1 MGNVRILDLK
11 KALFYYFFSWRMV
24 LLCVALCVAL
34 AVGLTCLRPA
44 STQSDAMSSADDNV
58 LAEQRTKFTSENV
71 EAKRLAAEIT
81 KLEGEYLLLEN
92 ELSKSLFLQIDPERR
107 VNKSFDLRFTFFVVD
122 FLDEAEKIRTN
133 QMLCLHYLKY
143 LSDDRYMNYLATS
156 GLLKFDPATL
166 TALIDITLKEDGYLE
181 FVVTGPEEVI
191 IDQLIKSTKNY
202 LELIVRPDIDLL
214 ATHFLTFSEMTKE
227 VVKDPTVTLLRNKI
241 ESEIL
246 IIKDKIAVLNQMID
260 TAFEES
266 QKPSE
271 IEISSLQK
279 QSRSSLQKNIILG
292 FIAGLFVSVL
302 ITVIRYRRVIL
313 RTDVVTVAKN
323 HNISHLGVVPYLSE
337 KAKRRRKKFGRL
349 IDGFVIRLFSIAY
362 DPKDASNQADY
373 VAQLLR
379 GMVAVCDDKN
389 DSKLTINILVPN
401 VQGDASVGAILEYI
415 REALEQDRICQK
427 VNLIEGGNLEHD
439 PSTIEAAR
447 ESAGLMLLSKP
458 YDKSGTLENS
468 IQRSVD
474 LSKEIAGILEMDE
487 RW

>member
-44 STQSDAMSSADDNV
+44 STQSDEMSSADTNV
-58 LAEQRTKFTSENV
+58 LAEQRTKFTSENA
-71 EAKRLAAEIT
+71 EAKRLASEIT
-81 KLEGEYLLLEN
+81 KLEGESLLLEN

-107 VNKSFDLRFTFFVVD
+107 VNKRFDLRFKFFVVD
-122 FLDEAEKIRTN
+122 FLDGAEKIRTN

-191 IDQLIKSTKNY
+191 IDQLIKTTKNY

-214 ATHFLTFSEMTKE
+214 ATHFLTFSETTKE

-246 IIKDKIAVLNQMID
+246 IIKDKIAVLNQTID

-266 QKPSE
+266 QKPSD

-279 QSRSSLQKNIILG
+279 QSRLSLKKNIILG
-292 FIAGLFVSVL
+292 LFVGLVLSIVVAVVRYHRQIVWTDISGISQEWRLTYLGSVPFLSPIAKQKSKRFGNVIDKL
-302 ITVIRYRRVIL
+302 IVKL
-313 RTDVVTVAKN
+313 FD
-323 HNISHLGVVPYLSE
+323 LS
-337 KAKRRRKKFGRL
+337 
-349 IDGFVIRLFSIAY
+349 Y
-362 DPKDASNQADY
+362 DPTAATKKTEY
-373 VAQLLR
+373 VAQVLR
-379 GMVAVCDDKN
+379 GALDGKKNFDDF
-389 DSKLTINILVPN
+389 SHSANILVPY
-401 VQGDASVGAILEYI
+401 VEGDSIAETLVMCISQILQEDNEFQQVNLLAGAS
-415 REALEQDRICQK
+415 LEQDP
-427 VNLIEGGNLEHD
+427 D
-439 PSTIEAAR
+439 TIEAAR
-447 ESAGLMLLSKP
+447 ESFGILLLAKP
-458 YDKSGTLENS
+458 TNNISDLENS
-468 IQRSVD
+468 IRRSID
-474 LSKEIAGILEMDE
+474 LSKKIIGVLELEE